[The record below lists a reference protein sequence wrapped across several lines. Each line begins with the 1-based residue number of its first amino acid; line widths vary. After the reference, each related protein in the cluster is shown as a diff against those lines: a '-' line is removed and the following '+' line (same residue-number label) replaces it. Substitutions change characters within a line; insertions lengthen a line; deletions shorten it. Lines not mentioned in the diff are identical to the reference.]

1 MTRLFYLISFLI
13 LLAFAG
19 CAGSSELSE
28 RETPPF
34 DDYLPY
40 SNQIT
45 PEYLRSHL
53 EIFASDS
60 LMGRNTG
67 TEGETMAARYL
78 INEYQRIGISPKGVN
93 GTYLQPFIMNA
104 EQTDSLV
111 YDLFTIQA
119 GDSLSQHKSVVAN
132 NSPGEFIRLYGGAA
146 PINSEIIFAGFG
158 INDAERNVN
167 HINPGQMQGKWILL
181 FADYP
186 TVVGGDTLIS
196 PQITN
201 NYRINNLFGQ
211 VDVAGV
217 LVVSANEDSQFDQA
231 AELDARL
238 IDQPSNM
245 RLKYL
250 DKSPGAQT
258 GFPKSYT
265 QISQDLAAEILDLN
279 STDELY
285 TLRKEIA
292 DNITQFSSEPTGYHL
307 NYTPYSGTTE
317 IQGEN
322 VLAYIEGEDPV
333 LKNEVVVLMGHY
345 DHIGLSMP
353 DQSGDMINNGADDN
367 GSGSMALLAI
377 AEALQEAKDD
387 GIGLDRSVLILHVS
401 AEEKGLLGS
410 RYYSDHP
417 IIPIEQTVTAFNT
430 DMIGRSDPENIEAG
444 TTDYFYLIGGE
455 IISSELDSLVSVANS
470 ETVQMRIDRK
480 YNDLT
485 DSNQFYRRSD
495 HWNFGRLNV
504 PFVFFFTGVHEDYHR
519 PSDEV
524 EKIEFDKYSRLV
536 RMIYASTVKVANYQG
551 RPQVD
556 NQEFIDITQQ
566 LPR

>member
-1 MTRLFYLISFLI
+1 MTRFLYVISFITILI
-13 LLAFAG
+13 ISGCTGSGELA
-19 CAGSSELSE
+19 EQQ
-28 RETPPF
+28 TPVF

-40 SNQIT
+40 SEQIT

-78 INEYQRIGISPKGVN
+78 INHYQELGISPM
-93 GTYLQPFIMNA
+93 GTDGSYLQPFILNA

-111 YDLFTIQA
+111 YNVYTVEN
-119 GDSLSQHKSVVAN
+119 GDTLSQHKSEVAN
-132 NSPGEFIRLYGGAA
+132 GSPGEFIRLFGGAD
-146 PINSEIIFAGFG
+146 PVDSEIIFGGFG
-158 INDAERNVN
+158 INDPQRGVN
-167 HINPGQMQGKWILL
+167 HVNAEQMQGKWVLL
-181 FADYP
+181 FADFP
-186 TVVGGDTLIS
+186 TLVDGDTLIS
-196 PQITN
+196 PEISN
-201 NYRINNLFGQ
+201 NARIGNLFGMA
-211 VDVAGV
+211 DAGGV
-217 LVVSANEDSQFDQA
+217 LVVSADENSEFDRA
-231 AELDARL
+231 AEVNAQL

-245 RLKYL
+245 RLQYL
-250 DKSPGAQT
+250 DSTESRG

-265 QISQDLAAEILDLN
+265 QVSPRLAADILGLD
-279 STDELY
+279 STRELY
-285 TLRKEIA
+285 TLRKEVA
-292 DNITQFSSEPTGYHL
+292 DNITDFTPEPTGYHL
-307 NYTPYSGTTE
+307 DYTPHSGTVE

-322 VLAYIEGEDPV
+322 VIAYVEGSHPV

-353 DQSGDMINNGADDN
+353 DSSGDMINNGADDN
-367 GSGSMALLAI
+367 GSGSMALLTI
-377 AEALQEAKDD
+377 AEALQEAKNN
-387 GIGLDRSVLILHVS
+387 GIGLDRSVLILHVT

-417 IIPIEQTVTAFNT
+417 VIPIEQTVTAFNT
-430 DMIGRSDPENIEAG
+430 DMIGRSDPENVEAG
-444 TTDYFYLIGGE
+444 TTDYVYLIGGE
-455 IISSELDSLVSVANS
+455 IISSGLDSLVAAANE
-470 ETVQMRIDRK
+470 ETVQMRLDRK

-524 EKIEFDKYSRLV
+524 DKIDFDKYSRLV
-536 RMIYASTVKVANYQG
+536 RMIYASTVKVANFDG
-551 RPQVD
+551 RPLVD
-556 NQEFIDITQQ
+556 NEEFIDITRQ

>member
-1 MTRLFYLISFLI
+1 MTRFIYLPVVAA
-13 LLAFAG
+13 LLLLTG
-19 CAGSSELSE
+19 CAGSGELAE
-28 RETPPF
+28 RETPALE
-34 DDYLPY
+34 DYLTY

-78 INEYQRIGISPKGVN
+78 INEYEQLGISPMGVD
-93 GTYLQPFIMNA
+93 GSYLQPFILNA

-111 YDLFTIQA
+111 YNVFTVEN
-119 GDSLSQHKSVVAN
+119 GDSLSQQKSVVAS
-132 NSPGEFIRLYGGAA
+132 NSPGEFIRLFGGSA
-146 PINSEIIFAGFG
+146 PVNSEIVFGGFG
-158 INDAERNVN
+158 VNDPERGVN
-167 HINPGQMQGKWILL
+167 HVDTELMDGKWVIL
-181 FADYP
+181 FADFP
-186 TVVGGDTLIS
+186 TVVDGDTLIS
-196 PQITN
+196 PEISN
-201 NYRINNLFGQ
+201 NARIGNLFGMA
-211 VDVAGV
+211 DVGGV
-217 LVVSANEDSQFDQA
+217 LVVSADENSQFGRA
-231 AELDARL
+231 AEVDARL

-250 DKSPGAQT
+250 DDSEPQG

-265 QISQDLAAEILDLN
+265 QVSPRLAAEILGLE
-279 STDELY
+279 STRELF

-292 DNITQFSSEPTGYHL
+292 DNITEFSPEPTGYHL
-307 NYTPYSGTTE
+307 NYTPYSGTVE
-317 IQGEN
+317 VQGEN
-322 VLAYIEGEDPV
+322 VIAYIEGSDPV

-353 DQSGDMINNGADDN
+353 DESGDMINNGADDN
-367 GSGSMALLAI
+367 GSGSMALLTI
-377 AEALQEAKDD
+377 AEALQDAKNN
-387 GIGLDRSVLILHVS
+387 GVGLDRSVLILHVS

-417 IIPIEQTVTAFNT
+417 VVPIEQTVTAFNT
-430 DMIGRSDPENIEAG
+430 DMIGRSDPENVEAG

-455 IISSELDSLVSVANS
+455 IISSGLDSLVTVANE

-524 EKIEFDKYSRLV
+524 DKIDFDKYSRLV
-536 RMIYASTVKVANYQG
+536 RMIYASTVKVANFDG

-556 NQEFIDITQQ
+556 NQQFIDITRQ

>member
-1 MTRLFYLISFLI
+1 MTRFLSLLSTAAILIVT
-13 LLAFAG
+13 G
-19 CAGSSELSE
+19 CAGSGELAD
-28 RETPPF
+28 RETPSF
-34 DDYLPY
+34 DNYMPY
-40 SNQIT
+40 SEQIT
-45 PEYLRSHL
+45 PDYLRSHL

-67 TEGETMAARYL
+67 TEGETMAAQYL
-78 INEYQRIGISPKGVN
+78 ISHYREMGIEPM
-93 GTYLQPFIMNA
+93 GTDGYLQPFVLNA

-111 YDLFTIQA
+111 FNMYTVENSDT
-119 GDSLSQHKSVVAN
+119 LSHHKSLVAN
-132 NSPGEFIRLYGGAA
+132 GSPGEFIRLFGGTA
-146 PINSEIIFAGFG
+146 PVNSEIIFGGFG
-158 INDAERNVN
+158 VNDPQRGVN
-167 HINPGQMQGKWILL
+167 HVNPEQMKGKWVLL
-181 FADYP
+181 FADFP
-186 TVVGGDTLIS
+186 TVVNGDTLIS
-196 PQITN
+196 PEITN
-201 NYRINNLFGQ
+201 NARIGNLFGIA
-211 VDVAGV
+211 DVGGV
-217 LVVSANEDSQFDQA
+217 LVVSADENSQFTRA
-231 AELDARL
+231 AEVNAQL

-250 DKSPGAQT
+250 DNSESQG

-265 QISQDLAAEILDLN
+265 QVSPKLAADILGLN
-279 STDELY
+279 STRDLF
-285 TLRKEIA
+285 TLRKDLA
-292 DNITQFSSEPTGYHL
+292 DNISNFTPEATGYHL
-307 NYTPYSGTTE
+307 NYTPYSGTVE
-317 IQGEN
+317 VQGEN
-322 VLAYIEGEDPV
+322 VISYIEGSDPI

-353 DQSGDMINNGADDN
+353 DESGDMINNGADDN
-367 GSGSMALLAI
+367 GSGSMALLTI
-377 AEALQEAKDD
+377 AEALQNAKND
-387 GIGLDRSVLILHVS
+387 GVGLDRSVLILHVS

-417 IIPIEQTVTAFNT
+417 VIPIEQTVTAFNT
-430 DMIGRSDPENIEAG
+430 DMIGRSDTENVEAG

-455 IISSELDSLVSVANS
+455 IISSGLDSLVTAAND

-524 EKIEFDKYSRLV
+524 DKIEFEKYSRLV
-536 RMIYASTVKVANYQG
+536 RMIYASTVKVANFDG

-556 NQEFIDITQQ
+556 NEEFIDITRQ

>member
-1 MTRLFYLISFLI
+1 MNRFIYLISFATLLI
-13 LLAFAG
+13 LSS
-19 CAGSSELSE
+19 CAGSGELAE
-28 RETPPF
+28 RETPSF
-34 DDYLPY
+34 DDYLTY
-40 SNQIT
+40 SEQIT
-45 PEYLRSHL
+45 PQYLRSHL

-78 INEYQRIGISPKGVN
+78 INEYQQMGIAPMGDN
-93 GTYLQPFIMNA
+93 GSYLQPFILNA

-111 YDLFTIQA
+111 YNVYTVENDDT
-119 GDSLSQHKSVVAN
+119 LSQHKSVVAN
-132 NSPGEFIRLYGGAA
+132 NSPGEFIRLFGGAA
-146 PINSEIIFAGFG
+146 PLNSEIIFGGFG
-158 INDAERNVN
+158 INDAQRGVN
-167 HINPGQMQGKWILL
+167 HLDPEQMKGKWVLL

-186 TVVGGDTLIS
+186 TIVDGDTLIS
-196 PQITN
+196 PEITN
-201 NYRINNLFGQ
+201 NTRIGNLFGG
-211 VDVAGV
+211 VDAGGV
-217 LVVSANEDSQFDQA
+217 LVVSAEENSQFSRA
-231 AELDARL
+231 AEVDSKLL
-238 IDQPSNM
+238 GQPSNM

-250 DKSPGAQT
+250 DNSEGQG

-265 QISQDLAAEILDLN
+265 QISQQLAVEILGLN
-279 STDELY
+279 SARDLY
-285 TLRKEIA
+285 TLRKDVA
-292 DNITQFSSEPTGYHL
+292 DNITEFVPEPTGYHL
-307 NYTPYSGTTE
+307 NYAPYSGTVE
-317 IQGEN
+317 VQGEN
-322 VLAYIEGEDPV
+322 VIAYIEGSDPA
-333 LKNEVVVLMGHY
+333 LKDEVVVLMGHY

-353 DQSGDMINNGADDN
+353 DDSGDMINNGADDN
-367 GSGSMALLAI
+367 GSGSMALLTI
-377 AEALQEAKDD
+377 AESLQEAKNN
-387 GIGLDRSVLILHVS
+387 GVGLDRSVLILHVS

-417 IIPIEQTVTAFNT
+417 VIPIEQTVTAFNT
-430 DMIGRSDPENIEAG
+430 DMIGRSDPENVEAG

-455 IISSELDSLVSVANS
+455 IISSGLDSLVTVANE

-524 EKIEFDKYSRLV
+524 DKIDFEKYSRLV
-536 RMIYASTVKVANYQG
+536 RMIYASTVKVANFDG

-556 NQEFIDITQQ
+556 NEEFIDITRQ

>member
-1 MTRLFYLISFLI
+1 MNRFIYLISIATLLI
-13 LLAFAG
+13 LSS
-19 CAGSSELSE
+19 CAGSGELAE
-28 RETPPF
+28 RETPSF
-34 DDYLPY
+34 DNYLPY
-40 SNQIT
+40 SSQIT

-78 INEYQRIGISPKGVN
+78 INQYQELGITPMGEN
-93 GTYLQPFIMNA
+93 GSYLQPFILNA

-111 YDLFTIQA
+111 YSMYTVEN
-119 GDSLSQHKSVVAN
+119 GDTLSQHTSVVAN
-132 NSPGEFIRLYGGAA
+132 NSPGEFIRLFGGAA
-146 PINSEIIFAGFG
+146 PLNSEIIFGGFG
-158 INDAERNVN
+158 INDAQRGVN
-167 HINPGQMQGKWILL
+167 HLNAEQMQGKWVLL

-186 TVVGGDTLIS
+186 TVVDGDTLIS
-196 PQITN
+196 PEITN
-201 NYRINNLFGQ
+201 NTRIGNLFGG
-211 VDVAGV
+211 VDVGGV
-217 LVVSANEDSQFDQA
+217 LVVSADENSQFNRA
-231 AELDARL
+231 AEINSKL

-250 DKSPGAQT
+250 DNSEGQS

-265 QISQDLAAEILDLN
+265 QVSQQLAAEILGLS
-279 STDELY
+279 STRELY

-292 DNITQFSSEPTGYHL
+292 DNITEFASEPTGYHL
-307 NYTPYSGTTE
+307 NYTPHSGTVE
-317 IQGEN
+317 VQGEN
-322 VLAYIEGEDPV
+322 VIAYIEGSDPV
-333 LKNEVVVLMGHY
+333 LKSEVVVLMGHY

-353 DQSGDMINNGADDN
+353 DDSGDMINNGADDN
-367 GSGSMALLAI
+367 GSGSMALLTI
-377 AEALQEAKDD
+377 AEALQKAKNN
-387 GIGLDRSVLILHVS
+387 GVGLERSVLILHVS

-417 IIPIEQTVTAFNT
+417 VIPIEQTVTAFNT
-430 DMIGRSDPENIEAG
+430 DMIGRSDPENVEAG

-455 IISSELDSLVSVANS
+455 IISSGLDSLVTVANE

-524 EKIEFDKYSRLV
+524 DKIDFEKYSRLV
-536 RMIYASTVKVANYQG
+536 RMIYASTVKVANFDG

-556 NQEFIDITQQ
+556 NEEFIDITRQ

>member
-1 MTRLFYLISFLI
+1 MTRFFTLVSFATLLII
-13 LLAFAG
+13 AG
-19 CAGSSELSE
+19 CAGSGELAE
-28 RETPPF
+28 RETPAF
-34 DDYLPY
+34 EDYLPY
-40 SNQIT
+40 SEQIT

-78 INEYQRIGISPKGVN
+78 INEYERIGIEPKGVE
-93 GTYLQPFIMNA
+93 GSYLQPFILNA

-111 YDLFTIQA
+111 YDVFRVEN
-119 GDSLSQHKSVVAN
+119 GDTLSHNRSVVSEN
-132 NSPGEFIRLYGGAA
+132 TPGEFIRLYGGAA
-146 PINSEIIFAGFG
+146 PVNSEIIFGGFG
-158 INDAERNVN
+158 INDLERNVN
-167 HINPGQMQGKWILL
+167 HLNPEQMQGKWVLL

-186 TVVGGDTLIS
+186 TVVDGDTLIS
-196 PQITN
+196 PEITN
-201 NYRINNLFGQ
+201 NARIGNLFGQ
-211 VDVAGV
+211 VDVGGV
-217 LVVSANEDSQFDQA
+217 LVVSANENSEFDRA
-231 AELDARL
+231 AEIDARL
-238 IDQPSNM
+238 INQPSNM

-250 DKSPGAQT
+250 DNSEGQA

-265 QISQDLAAEILDLN
+265 QISQELAAEILGLN
-279 STDELY
+279 STRELF

-292 DNITQFSSEPTGYHL
+292 DNITQFTPEATGYHL
-307 NYTPYSGTTE
+307 NYTPYSGTVE
-317 IQGEN
+317 VQGEN
-322 VLAYIEGEDPV
+322 VLAYIEGSDPE

-367 GSGSMALLAI
+367 GSGSMALLTI
-377 AEALQEAKDD
+377 AEALQEAKND
-387 GIGLDRSVLILHVS
+387 GVGLDRSVLILHVS

-417 IIPIEQTVTAFNT
+417 VIPIEQTITAFNT
-430 DMIGRSDPENIEAG
+430 DMIGRSDPENVESG

-455 IISSELDSLVSVANS
+455 IISSGLDSLVTVANE

-524 EKIEFDKYSRLV
+524 DKIDFDKYSRLV
-536 RMIYASTVKVANYQG
+536 RMIYASTVKTANYDG

-556 NQEFIDITQQ
+556 NQQFIDITRQ

>member
-1 MTRLFYLISFLI
+1 MTRLLSLISFAAI
-13 LLAFAG
+13 LVVTG
-19 CAGSSELSE
+19 CAGSGELTE
-28 RETPPF
+28 HETSSF
-34 DDYLPY
+34 DDYMPF
-40 SNQIT
+40 SDQIT

-67 TEGETMAARYL
+67 TEGETMAAQYL
-78 INEYQRIGISPKGVN
+78 ISHYQKMGIQPM
-93 GTYLQPFIMNA
+93 GTDGSYRQPFIMNA

-111 YDLFTIQA
+111 YDVYTVEN
-119 GDSLSQHKSVVAN
+119 GDTLSQHKSLIAN
-132 NSPGEFIRLYGGAA
+132 GSPGEFIRLFGGTA
-146 PINSEIIFAGFG
+146 PVNSEIIFGGFG
-158 INDAERNVN
+158 VNDPQRGINHVN
-167 HINPGQMQGKWILL
+167 PEQMKGKWVLL
-181 FADYP
+181 FADFP
-186 TVVGGDTLIS
+186 TVVAGDTLIS
-196 PQITN
+196 PEITN
-201 NYRINNLFGQ
+201 NARIGNLFGMA
-211 VDVAGV
+211 DVGGV
-217 LVVSANEDSQFDQA
+217 LVVSADENSQFTRA
-231 AELDARL
+231 AEVNAKL

-250 DKSPGAQT
+250 DSSESQG

-265 QISQDLAAEILDLN
+265 QVSPELAANILGLN
-279 STDELY
+279 STRELF
-285 TLRKEIA
+285 TLRKELADDIA
-292 DNITQFSSEPTGYHL
+292 GFTPEPTGFQLDYK
-307 NYTPYSGTTE
+307 PYSRTVE
-317 IQGEN
+317 VQGEN
-322 VLAYIEGEDPV
+322 VLAYIEGGDPE
-333 LKNEVVVLMGHY
+333 LKDEVVVLMGHY

-353 DQSGDMINNGADDN
+353 DESGDMINNGADDN
-367 GSGSMALLAI
+367 GSGSMALLTI
-377 AEALQEAKDD
+377 AEALQNAKNN
-387 GIGLDRSVLILHVS
+387 GFGLDRSVLILHVS

-417 IIPIEQTVTAFNT
+417 VIPIEQTVTAFNT

-444 TTDYFYLIGGE
+444 TTDYVYLIGGE
-455 IISSELDSLVSVANS
+455 IISSGLDSLVSAAND
-470 ETVQMRIDRK
+470 ETVQMRLDRK

-524 EKIEFDKYSRLV
+524 DKIEFEKYSRLV
-536 RMIYASTVKVANYQG
+536 RMIYASTVKVANFDG

-556 NQEFIDITQQ
+556 NEEFIDITRQ

>member
-1 MTRLFYLISFLI
+1 MIRYIKLISFLI
-13 LLAFAG
+13 LLTIAG

-28 RETPPF
+28 RETPSF
-34 DDYLPY
+34 GDYLPY

-78 INEYQRIGISPKGVN
+78 INEYERIGIESKGVE
-93 GTYLQPFIMNA
+93 GSYLQPFILNA

-111 YDLFTIQA
+111 YDVFTVEN
-119 GDSLSQHKSVVAN
+119 GDTLSQHTSVVSE
-132 NSPGEFIRLYGGAA
+132 NSPGEFIRLFGGTA
-146 PINSEIIFAGFG
+146 PVNSEIIFGGFG
-158 INDAERNVN
+158 INDLERNVN
-167 HINPGQMQGKWILL
+167 HINPGLMQGKWVLL

-186 TVVGGDTLIS
+186 TVVDGDTLIN
-196 PQITN
+196 PQISN
-201 NYRINNLFGQ
+201 NTRIGNLFGQ
-211 VDVAGV
+211 VDVGGV
-217 LVVSANEDSQFDQA
+217 LVVSADENSEFERT
-231 AELDARL
+231 AEIDARL
-238 IDQPSNM
+238 INQPSNM
-245 RLKYL
+245 RLQYL
-250 DKSPGAQT
+250 DDSESQS

-265 QISQDLAAEILDLN
+265 QISQGLAAEILGLS
-279 STDELY
+279 STRELF
-285 TLRKEIA
+285 TLRKEVA
-292 DNITQFSSEPTGYHL
+292 DNITEFTPEPTGYHL
-307 NYTPYSGTTE
+307 NYTPYSGTVE
-317 IQGEN
+317 VQGEN
-322 VLAYIEGEDPV
+322 VLAYIEGEDPI

-353 DQSGDMINNGADDN
+353 NQNGDMINNGADDN
-367 GSGSMALLAI
+367 GSGSIALLTI

-387 GIGLDRSVLILHVS
+387 GVGLDRSVLILHVS

-470 ETVQMRIDRK
+470 ETVQMRIDRR

-524 EKIEFDKYSRLV
+524 DKIEFDKYSRLV
-536 RMIYASTVKVANYQG
+536 RTIYASTVKVANHDG

-556 NQEFIDITQQ
+556 NQQFIDITRQ